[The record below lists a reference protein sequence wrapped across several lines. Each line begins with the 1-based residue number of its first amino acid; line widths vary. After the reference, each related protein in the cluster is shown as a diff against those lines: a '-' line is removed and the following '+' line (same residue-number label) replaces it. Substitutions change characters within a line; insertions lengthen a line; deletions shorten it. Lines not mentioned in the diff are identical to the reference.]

1 MASVNTSREDLF
13 ILSRSKPLRLLTLLF
28 FYFTQ
33 GFPIGIFYYALPAWM
48 SANGATTAEIA
59 SVVSAS
65 ALPWSL
71 KLING
76 FLIDRYTFLPMG
88 RRRIWIIGAQAL
100 IVCAFLA
107 GAILA
112 PEAADILLLSTL
124 GFCANTAVT
133 FQDVGID
140 SLAVDI
146 MKENERAKAAGIMFG
161 AQLLGVS
168 AATAL
173 GGYLFQNTG
182 ITIGLIGLAFVPL
195 LVMIYGIFIRERAG
209 ERRLPWSQGNSHPRN
224 LNIQVEAWWPLLRG
238 SFRALYVPLTLAIVP
253 ILLLRAVPYGA
264 FEAFHPELFT
274 QTAGWQISEYTNLIS
289 SSTMISGIVGLIIG
303 GWLIDTIGSRKG
315 LIWAAGGGA
324 IVLMAMGFARPWWD
338 QAWLLTSFIIVVDL
352 FALVYIVA
360 VIPICMRLCS
370 PVVAATQFT
379 IYMAVGNFGRPIGAW
394 LAAVTAGNGLPQWLY
409 WSGALGWAAVTVLML
424 AVRFPRR
431 GEAVEEVIHELPQ
444 SEGIPAK
451 ID

>member
-1 MASVNTSREDLF
+1 MATNVAGGSTAM
-13 ILSRSKPLRLLTLLF
+13 ILSRSKPLRLFTLLL

-33 GFPIGIFYYALPAWM
+33 GFPIGLFYYALPAWM
-48 SANGATTAEIA
+48 SANGASTAEIA
-59 SVVSAS
+59 SVVAAS
-65 ALPWSL
+65 ALPWSF

-88 RRRIWIIGAQAL
+88 RRRSWIIGAQAL
-100 IVCAFLA
+100 IVAIFLA
-107 GAILA
+107 GAIISPA
-112 PEAADILLLSTL
+112 SADIFLLSAL

-146 MKENERAKAAGIMFG
+146 MPDNERAKAAGIMFG
-161 AQLLGVS
+161 SQLLGVS

-173 GGYLFQNTG
+173 GGFMFQNWGLTV
-182 ITIGLIGLAFVPL
+182 GLIGLSMIPF
-195 LVMIYGIFIRERAG
+195 LVMIYGICIRERSG
-209 ERRLPWSQGNSHPRN
+209 ERLLPWTSGISHP
-224 LNIQVEAWWPLLRG
+224 LNAKIKVDAWWPLLRG
-238 SFRALYVPLTLAIVP
+238 SFKALYVPLTLAIIP
-253 ILLLRAVPYGA
+253 ILLLRSVPYGA
-264 FEAFHPELFT
+264 FETFHPELFT

-289 SSTMISGIVGLIIG
+289 TSTLISGVLGLIFG

-315 LIWAAGGGA
+315 LMIGAGGGA
-324 IVLMAMGFARPWWD
+324 IMLIAMGFAQPLWT
-338 QAWLLTSFIIVVDL
+338 QGWLLVSFTIVVDI
-352 FALVYIVA
+352 FALLYIIA

-394 LAAVTAGNGLPQWLY
+394 LAAETAGNGYPQWLY
-409 WSGALGWAAVTVLML
+409 WCGAIGWVSVMLIML

-431 GEAVEEVIHELPQ
+431 GEAVEEIIHEQPQ
-444 SEGIPAK
+444 AEGIPAK
-451 ID
+451 VD